1 MVIVLAKVSVK
12 PEKKAELLK
21 LAKDVMATTRKEE
34 GCVSYVLL
42 DNTYDPGG
50 CLFVEEWVSKEAL
63 QRHAAAPHIAEWR
76 KKSADLLSA
85 KTVLK
90 LYQGDEIQF

>member
-12 PEKKAELLK
+12 PEKKVELLEM
-21 LAKDVMATTRKEE
+21 AKGVIAETQKEE
-34 GCVSYVLL
+34 GCISYILM

-50 CLFVEEWVSKEAL
+50 CCFVEEWESKEAL
-63 QRHAAAPHIAEWR
+63 LKHAGAAHVMEWR

-85 KTVLK
+85 KTVIK
-90 LYQGDEIQF
+90 IYQGEQITF